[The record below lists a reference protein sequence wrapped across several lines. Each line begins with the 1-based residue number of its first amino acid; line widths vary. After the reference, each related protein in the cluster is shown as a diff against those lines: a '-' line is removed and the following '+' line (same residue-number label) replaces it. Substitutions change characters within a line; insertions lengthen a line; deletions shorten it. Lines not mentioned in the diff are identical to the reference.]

1 MTEVPH
7 VYCIMVGGTGSTVGD
22 GMRRFH
28 VGGWSGEP
36 AIDISERNRGMC
48 VRERLDQARRPEGK
62 QAIMASS
69 GNWERCPGMWEMK
82 DVRNKL
88 NSVRY

>member
-62 QAIMASS
+62 QAIMASFRELGTMPENV
-69 GNWERCPGMWEMK
+69 GNERYKE
-82 DVRNKL
+82 
-88 NSVRY
+88 